1 MPVNL
6 SQYREVF
13 GVFNSRFIH
22 IKQHN
27 IFKDAFSQGNVEQTI
42 AKFFNIL
49 INFNYLV
56 FHKFVSNQSQIYQFV
71 SRQDFLFLCSINIC
85 TSYLVISDHN

>member
-6 SQYREVF
+6 SQYSGVF

-27 IFKDAFSQGNVEQTI
+27 IFKNVFRHSKVKYAKAKEIFTI
-42 AKFFNIL
+42 FTSFL
-49 INFNYLV
+49 I
-56 FHKFVSNQSQIYQFV
+56 
-71 SRQDFLFLCSINIC
+71 FLLIPSSWYVINLLRIKARF
-85 TSYLVISDHN
+85 ISLSVVRIS